1 MLFTFSSIGLPGLNG
16 FVGEFLILAGSFQR
30 AWSGV
35 APAIRVAYLAM
46 AVAAVAG
53 VVLGAWYMLWAVERV
68 FFGGSKEPPRHDASG
83 HHDGHAH
90 AHDHGHAAH
99 AHESHAGADGRCDLE
114 WYEIAALAPLAVF
127 VVWIGLAPATF
138 LAPPAAVL
146 RAATRDASNS
156 FAEHMRALEDAAPIT
171 PPAHVADRVVG
182 HDQPAVRQPLLL
194 TSDRP

>member
-1 MLFTFSSIGLPGLNG
+1 
-16 FVGEFLILAGSFQR
+16 VGEFLILAGSFQR

-99 AHESHAGADGRCDLE
+99 AHEPHAGADGRCDL
-114 WYEIAALAPLAVF
+114 V
-127 VVWIGLAPATF
+127 
-138 LAPPAAVL
+138 
-146 RAATRDASNS
+146 
-156 FAEHMRALEDAAPIT
+156 
-171 PPAHVADRVVG
+171 
-182 HDQPAVRQPLLL
+182 
-194 TSDRP
+194 